1 MTKLI
6 QMKITILRQLA
17 AVAMLSLGL
26 MACGGGEES
35 SDLELELQ
43 QKTLTVEVE
52 GGGTVGGDVECSS
65 VCSSVVEHDATI
77 EIVATAASG
86 YVFQQW
92 NGACSGSGSCQVVM
106 SSNKTVAAVFVEQD
120 ETIDEFTL
128 TVSKNGFGAV
138 SSTPS
143 GIDCGTDCS
152 ESYQQGT
159 SVTLEATADSGH
171 VFTGWS
177 GACSGSETCVVSI
190 NQAQSVTASFQ
201 EILEPEL
208 VELSVSVSGQGT
220 VTSSPAGINCG
231 SDCSQEYE
239 LNTSVSLTATA
250 EAGSEF
256 VAWGG
261 ACSGSSTCNVNLATN
276 LTVTAV
282 FQELGSQNFSL
293 TTSVVGNGS
302 IASTPSGISCGSDCE
317 ESYAEDTQVTL
328 VASAETGFEFNG
340 WSGAC
345 SGTGSCSVTMN
356 SNKSVTAEF
365 VEEQPSTFDLNVTVI
380 GDGRVT
386 SSPNGIDCAGDCNE
400 TFDEG
405 TSVTLTATPDP
416 GYELDYWQGDCS
428 GNSSCSVEMN
438 ANADVTARF
447 KAEGTGSEILIEN
460 YSPQGDAFQ
469 IDNIPDDASGITWHP
484 GLEQYLVVQ
493 NGAAR
498 IHRYDVNFAYMGN
511 IRVNGIN
518 TDTEGLAFVNDNE
531 VLIVSEDNAASRITV
546 DEFVENVS
554 GLPPTSQRYQIL
566 AASGGNQG
574 LEGISVRKASGGA
587 PARVYACKEGGNGR
601 NFKVVYFDMPA
612 DSSSEYNEATNL
624 TVIEPFNAQQAFNG
638 SANDLAGMVYDERT
652 GHLIIVSQQSR
663 RALQVNPDTGAIIST
678 LDLSGAPQFEG
689 VTIGPNNELVFV
701 SEANWIRI
709 YELN

>member
-1 MTKLI
+1 MCKLI
-6 QMKITILRQLA
+6 KSNLAILRQVVTL
-17 AVAMLSLGL
+17 VVVSFGL

-35 SDLELELQ
+35 SDVELELQ
-43 QKTLTVEVE
+43 QKTLTIEVE
-52 GGGTVGGDVECSS
+52 GDGSVEGDVECSS
-65 VCSSVVEHDATI
+65 VCSSVVEHDGTV
-77 EIVATAASG
+77 EIIANAAPG

-92 NGACSGSGSCQVVM
+92 NGACSGSGACVVVM
-106 SSNKTVAAVFVEQD
+106 DSDKTVAAVFRQENEENQS
-120 ETIDEFTL
+120 FAL
-128 TVSKNGFGAV
+128 TVSKNGFGTV
-138 SSTPS
+138 TSTPS
-143 GIDCGTDCS
+143 GIDCGTTCS
-152 ESYQQGT
+152 ESFQQGS
-159 SVTLEATADSGH
+159 SVTLEATADAGH

-177 GACSGSETCVVSI
+177 GSCSGNESCVVSM
-190 NQAQSVTASFQ
+190 NEAQNVTANFQ
-201 EILEPEL
+201 EVTEQEL
-208 VELSVSVSGQGT
+208 FELSVTVNGQGT
-220 VTSSPAGINCG
+220 VTSSPSGINCG
-231 SDCSQEYE
+231 SDCSQEYQI
-239 LNTSVSLTATA
+239 NTMVSLTATA
-250 EAGSEF
+250 ESGFEF

-261 ACSGSSTCNVNLATN
+261 ACSGSTSCNVSLTSD

-282 FQELGSQNFSL
+282 FQALSSEEFSL
-293 TTSVVGNGS
+293 TTSVIGSGS
-302 IASTPSGISCGSDCE
+302 IDSTPSGIACGSDCQ

-328 VASAETGFEFNG
+328 VASPESGFEFSG

-345 SGTGSCSVTMN
+345 TGTGSCSVTMD

-400 TFDEG
+400 TYDEG

-416 GYELDYWQGDCS
+416 GYELEYWQGDCS
-428 GNSSCSVEMN
+428 GNGVCSVEMN
-438 ANADVTARF
+438 ANVDVTARF
-447 KAEGTGSEILIEN
+447 KVEGSETEILIEN

-493 NGAAR
+493 NGASR
-498 IHRYDVNFAYMGN
+498 IHRYDVNFAYVGN
-511 IRVNGIN
+511 LRVNGIN

-601 NFKVVYFDMPA
+601 NLKVVYFDMPA

-638 SANDLAGMVYDERT
+638 TANDLAGMVYDERT